1 MTAVFVSSS
10 LLAAFLL
17 FQVQP
22 IMAKAILPWFG
33 GSPAVWT
40 ASMLFFQ
47 AALLAGY
54 ASAHGI
60 ATLLSPRRQALLYGL
75 LLVAAL
81 AALPL
86 EVSATWKPSGE
97 EPPLPRII
105 GLLAT
110 SVGLPYLVLCATSPL
125 LQSWVALVGRS
136 PYPLYAVSNAGS
148 LAALLSHPVLV
159 EPFFTLGQQRRG
171 WSLAFVA
178 YSLLTVAAA
187 LRIARVERRPAAI
200 DDARAPSGYRVIAWC
215 VWPACA
221 SVLLLAVTNQICQ
234 DIAVVPFLWLLPLT
248 LYLSSFI
255 VCFAGEHGGYRRG
268 FYFRALLVTSVVA
281 TYAVLNRAS
290 LDVRIAVP
298 IYATYLFVACMV
310 CHGEVFRLRPAPAR
324 LTRFYLMISLG
335 GVLGGVAVALVAPL
349 VFSLYFELHVAIVA
363 CLVLAAA
370 GAIAQSPA
378 RFRALRWYWLVW
390 IEATL
395 AIAAL
400 LYVAAHNA
408 TSVARVATRNFYGAL
423 RVVDI
428 QDVPD
433 PLRRR
438 HLVHGLTVHGF
449 QFSSATRRRQPTTYY
464 APRSGVGQLLARL
477 RPNAPRRIGALGL
490 GVGTIAAYGRP
501 DDEFRFFEIN
511 PLVVR
516 LARTEFSF
524 LADSRAKIDVVVGD
538 GRLALERDTGAYD
551 VLVADAF
558 SSDAIPVHLL
568 TEEAFRLYVR
578 ALAPRGILAIHV
590 SNRVLDLRPV
600 VSGAADALGWHVVFV
615 DSDASGVDGAF
626 DAHWAL
632 LSREA
637 ESLAA
642 IRFDAVGAR
651 TAPPPERRILWR
663 DDYSNLLEIL
673 R

>member
-1 MTAVFVSSS
+1 VTAVFVSSS

-60 ATLLSPRRQALLYGL
+60 ATRLSPPRQTLLYGL
-75 LLVAAL
+75 LLGAAL
-81 AALPL
+81 TALPL
-86 EVSATWKPSGE
+86 EVSAAWKPSGA
-97 EPPLPRII
+97 EPPLPRIV

-110 SVGLPYLVLCATSPL
+110 SVGLPYLVLCAASPL
-125 LQSWVALVGRS
+125 LQSWVALAGRS

-148 LAALLSHPVLV
+148 LAALLSYPVFV

-171 WSLAFVA
+171 WSCAFVA
-178 YSLLTVAAA
+178 YALLTVAAA
-187 LRIARVERRPAAI
+187 LRVARVERQPAAI

-248 LYLSSFI
+248 LYLASFI
-255 VCFAGEHGGYRRG
+255 VCFAGEHLYRRG
-268 FYFRALLVTSVVA
+268 FYFRALLVTSVVV

-370 GAIAQSPA
+370 GVLAQSPG
-378 RFRALRWYWLVW
+378 RFQAMRWHWLVW

-400 LYVAAHNA
+400 LCVAAYNA

-449 QFSSATRRRQPTTYY
+449 QFSSETRRRQPTTYY
-464 APRSGVGQLLARL
+464 APRSGVGQLLTQL

-524 LADSRAKIDVVVGD
+524 LADSRARIDVVVGD
-538 GRLALERDTGAYD
+538 GRLALERDVGGYD

-568 TEEAFRLYVR
+568 TEEAFRLYLR
-578 ALAPRGILAIHV
+578 ALAPGGILAIHV

-600 VSGAADALGWHVVFV
+600 VSGVADALDLHVVFV
-615 DSDASGVDGAF
+615 DSDASGADGAF

-637 ESLAA
+637 GSLAA
-642 IRFDAVGAR
+642 IRFDEDGAR

-673 R
+673 K